1 MIEEDINRVNIAD
14 QIAQLENGGSLGNKV
29 NQIIWGKLNKTPQPE
44 MLLQMKI
51 FTNLKEAK
59 TVMLKLSQKM

>member
-1 MIEEDINRVNIAD
+1 MIEEDINHVNIAD

-51 FTNLKEAK
+51 FRNLKEAK

>member
-59 TVMLKLSQKM
+59 TVILKLSQKM